1 METLSVDI
9 FVEGMQIRCCV
20 AYGCQ
25 ESDTI
30 ERKNKFWKYLDEDVE
45 LANKSNS
52 GFVLQFDGNLWA
64 GPKIVPGDPRPQNR
78 NGKLFEDF
86 LARNP
91 HLTIVNS
98 LSICQGLITR
108 SRIKDGIVENNVL
121 DFFVVCSRILAHI
134 TTMVIDED
142 KRYVLTN
149 YTQARK
155 GGKAVDSDHATEYMD
170 LNLNIINE
178 KSGRREILKFKDVM
192 H

>member
-1 METLSVDI
+1 MLP
-9 FVEGMQIRCCV
+9 
-20 AYGCQ
+20 
-25 ESDTI
+25 I

-108 SRIKDGIVENNVL
+108 SRIKDGIVI
-121 DFFVVCSRILAHI
+121 DFFVVCSKVLPYVTR
-134 TTMVIDED
+134 MVIDES
-142 KRYVLTN
+142 KKFVLTN
-149 YTQARK
+149 YKNAAKTGK
-155 GGKAVDSDHATEYMD
+155 GVDSDHLIY
-170 LNLNIINE
+170 
-178 KSGRREILKFKDVM
+178 
-192 H
+192 